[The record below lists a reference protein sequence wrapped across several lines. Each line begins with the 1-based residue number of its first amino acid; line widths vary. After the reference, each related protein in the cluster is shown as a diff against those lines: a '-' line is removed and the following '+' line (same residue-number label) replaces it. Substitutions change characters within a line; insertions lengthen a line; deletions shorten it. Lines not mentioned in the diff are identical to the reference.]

1 MCALSQPPWKKK
13 CYDLTG
19 DDTSLSAGSSLYSSS
34 DSSTSSRSKK
44 SQEEKDVIKQYA
56 SFLEK
61 ISANVKKRRKE
72 MLESTESFN
81 TCVKEEFPS
90 DMTIKTA
97 LGVSSSSSDPD
108 LFTKF
113 EDSFDDVPKRTLP
126 QQQVSSDCSTLCSA
140 SSSLTSSFEGD
151 IILAMVPDL
160 PALNDRYRRLLKI
173 GEGRFGEVYIVYDRV
188 AKVYLTM
195 KRVNHFLHV
204 PRRFPVGLHKTT
216 LREVELLSILNHPNI
231 VSLVDYHLL
240 LDGTLLLFLPL
251 LRHDFVS
258 LIRTWTFGEKGAP
271 PRVPL
276 HVVKCFFRQ
285 IIEGVGYL
293 HDKNIAHRDLKP
305 NNIMVDEWGVV
316 RIIDFGWGRIMPGP
330 NSSHMATPPCAIAY
344 RPPELL
350 IGQPH
355 CYTYDFSVDV
365 WCCGCILF
373 ELLTGHCLG
382 VGRNEKDA
390 MSALERWLGSP
401 PPDLSLFYD
410 PSTPRA
416 VEVQGNV
423 RSSFLTRCTRLSVR
437 EEDATFLLRFL
448 DWNPR
453 NRVTLSEARKD
464 PWFYQ
469 SPAACSPSEVVLPS
483 HNTFHWIKKRQRKTR
498 I

>member
-1 MCALSQPPWKKK
+1 MGFDSHSPWRRRSSFVNGCNLLS
-13 CYDLTG
+13 
-19 DDTSLSAGSSLYSSS
+19 SASSYFLSS
-34 DSSTSSRSKK
+34 DSSTSSREKK
-44 SQEEKDVIKQYA
+44 SQEEKGVARQYA
-56 SFLEK
+56 SLLEK
-61 ISANVKKRRKE
+61 ISANIKKRNKE
-72 MLESTESFN
+72 VLAATESSN
-81 TCVKEEFPS
+81 TCVKEELPS
-90 DMTIKTA
+90 ATTSNSA
-97 LGVSSSSSDPD
+97 LKFFSSSSVPH

-113 EDSFDDVPKRTLP
+113 EKSFDGEPRRNLSQQQGSSACSSRTPSLERDILATLP
-126 QQQVSSDCSTLCSA
+126 
-140 SSSLTSSFEGD
+140 
-151 IILAMVPDL
+151 DL
-160 PALNDRYRRLLKI
+160 SALNDRYRKFLKV
-173 GEGRFGEVYIVYDRV
+173 GEGRFGEVSIVYDRV

-204 PRRFPVGLHKTT
+204 SSRFPIGLHKTT

-231 VSLVDYHLL
+231 VSLVDFHLL
-240 LDGTLLLFLPL
+240 QDGTLLLFLPL

-258 LIRTWTFGEKGAP
+258 LIRTWTFGEKRAP

-305 NNIMVDEWGVV
+305 NNIMVDEWGVI

-330 NSSHMATPPCAIAY
+330 NSSHKATPPCAVAY
-344 RPPELL
+344 RPPEIL

-373 ELLTGHCLG
+373 ELLTGRCLG
-382 VGRNEKDA
+382 VGRKEKDA
-390 MSALERWLGSP
+390 MNALEEWLGSP

-410 PSTPRA
+410 PSTPRT

-423 RSSFLTRCTRLSVR
+423 RTSLITQCTRLSVR
-437 EEDATFLLRFL
+437 EEDATFLQRFL

-453 NRVTLSEARKD
+453 NRITLSEARND

-469 SPAACSPSEVVLPS
+469 SPAACSPSEVMLPS
-483 HNTFHWIKKRQRKTR
+483 YNTFHWLKKKQKKKRY
-498 I
+498 